1 VRSLSRIARINPNTA
16 HKIIAR
22 LVAVGLLEVKPGF
35 GTVVAAPGSEHMAA
49 RGDLLKGD
57 LERVVVEAKRVGVT
71 LDDLTAAL
79 AYHWTQLSPT

>member
-1 VRSLSRIARINPNTA
+1 
-16 HKIIAR
+16 
-22 LVAVGLLEVKPGF
+22 
-35 GTVVAAPGSEHMAA
+35 MAA

-57 LERVVVEAKRVGVT
+57 LERIVVEAKRVGVT